1 MHNTVNRN
9 GNNMQPD
16 RFTAMMHFVRI
27 VEKGSLTAAAREL
40 GKTLP
45 AISRSLRLLEQR
57 LGARLLTRTTRAI
70 SLTEFGQQ
78 YYEHCRRIL
87 RDIEEA
93 EDFAGETSRVPQ
105 GLVRVTAPLL
115 FGRLHVAPLV
125 MPFQAIHSR
134 VQIDM
139 QLADS
144 IVSMVDDAIDV
155 SIRIGDLN
163 DSSLVA
169 IPLGHVGRVVCAAP
183 SYWALHEKP
192 RHPEDLKHHNCLTFR
207 GLNQERGWLFRV
219 EDEERYW
226 PINTTYWCND
236 GSAVI
241 SVARDGGGVVQM
253 MSYQVAT
260 DIADGKLTAVLEEYV
275 PHLLPIH
282 AVYPGGRLLPAKVRA
297 LLDDWV
303 PKLRA
308 VLNSFDP
315 VPKDLP

>member
-1 MHNTVNRN
+1 MK
-9 GNNMQPD
+9 GD
-16 RFTAMMHFVRI
+16 RFSAMVNFVRI
-27 VEKGSLTAAAREL
+27 VEQGSLSGAARDL

-45 AISRSLRLLEQR
+45 ALSRSLRTLEER

-87 RDIEEA
+87 RDIDEA
-93 EDFAGETSRVPQ
+93 EGLADEAGRVVQ
-105 GLVRVTAPLL
+105 GSVRITAPLL

-125 MPFQAIHSR
+125 VPFQATHPR
-134 VQIDM
+134 VLIDL
-139 QLADS
+139 QLADN

-155 SIRIGDLN
+155 SIRIGDLH

-183 SYWALHEKP
+183 SYWGQHDKP
-192 RHPEDLKHHNCLTFR
+192 RHPQDLKHHNCLNFR
-207 GLNQERGWLFRV
+207 GLNQERGWLFQV
-219 EDEERYW
+219 ESEERYW
-226 PINTTYWCND
+226 PINITYWCND

-241 SVARDGGGVVQM
+241 SVARDGGGIAQM
-253 MSYQVAT
+253 MSYQVTT
-260 DIADGKLTAVLEEYV
+260 DIADRRLASVLAEYA
-275 PHLLPIH
+275 PHVLPIH
-282 AVYPGGRLLPAKVRA
+282 AVYPGGRLLPAKVRF

-308 VLNSFDP
+308 VLSSFDQ
-315 VPKDLP
+315 VPK